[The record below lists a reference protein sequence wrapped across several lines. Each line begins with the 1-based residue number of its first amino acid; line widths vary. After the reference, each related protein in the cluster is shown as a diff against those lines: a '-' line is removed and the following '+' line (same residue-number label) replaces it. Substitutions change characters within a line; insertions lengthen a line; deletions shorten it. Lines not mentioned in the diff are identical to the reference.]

1 MMTPRTIIGIFKM
14 DTRFRSILNL
24 ALHPSTGN
32 GEAQAALD
40 RARSMV
46 AKNGFDNLVG
56 AAPQPVIKE
65 KIVYRDKEKEVVYQY
80 RYVDRPSWTRTS
92 VMTIKTNSRWQFSL
106 LERIFLDAPKIG
118 VEVFLE
124 SCEPRNKTIDS
135 GAIIKIRICGTKNT
149 VEQYDDL
156 ITSYIDQMNRRDKE
170 AGRLSNSTTKLT
182 PIEIKRPNKA
192 AIGLILIGFL
202 IGQLITMFVH

>member
-1 MMTPRTIIGIFKM
+1 MMTPRYYTGIFKM

-46 AKNGFDNLVG
+46 AKNGFDNLAG
-56 AAPQPVIKE
+56 AVPQPVVKE

-80 RYVDRPSWTRTS
+80 RYVDRPSWTTTS
-92 VMTIKTNSRWQFSL
+92 IMTIKTNSRWQFSVI
-106 LERIFLDAPKIG
+106 ERAFIDAPKIG

-124 SCEPRNKTIDS
+124 SCEARNKTIDS
-135 GAIIKIRICGTKNT
+135 GAIIKIRVCGTKST
-149 VEQYDDL
+149 VAIYDNL
-156 ITSYIDQMNRRDKE
+156 ITKYVDQMNRRDKE
-170 AGRLSNSTTKLT
+170 AGKSPNNVMKLDPT
-182 PIEIKRPNKA
+182 EIKKSNKA
-192 AIGLILIGFL
+192 ISFIFIGFF
-202 IGQLITMFVH
+202 IGQMLAYFTY